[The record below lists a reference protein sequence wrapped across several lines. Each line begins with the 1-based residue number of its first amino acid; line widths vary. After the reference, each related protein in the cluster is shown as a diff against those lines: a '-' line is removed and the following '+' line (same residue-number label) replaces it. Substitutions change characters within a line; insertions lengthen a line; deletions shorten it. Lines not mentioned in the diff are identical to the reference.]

1 MDVSEIPFAKVVGIV
16 SGTSGNLE
24 LPFSERVQNHLQ
36 TIHASAQFTLAESAS
51 GKELQE
57 QFPELVGKVVPL
69 LRGSQIKFRKPATQ
83 TIIAHPSVAQEAVE
97 RFRAHLSKR
106 GRASISVQVE
116 VRDREGTVT
125 STGVFDWFVQAL
137 DPQ

>member
-16 SGTSGNLE
+16 SGTGGNLE

-51 GKELQE
+51 GKELQDR
-57 QFPELVGKVVPL
+57 FPELVGKVLPL
-69 LRGSQIKFRKPATQ
+69 LRGSQIKFRRPATQ
-83 TIIAHPSVAQEAVE
+83 TIVAHPSVAQDAVE
-97 RFRAHLSKR
+97 RFRSQFAKR
-106 GRASISVQVE
+106 GRASIAVSVE
-116 VRDREGTVT
+116 VADIEGRVT

-137 DPQ
+137 NP

>member
-1 MDVSEIPFAKVVGIV
+1 MDVSEIPFAKVVGIE

-24 LPFSERVQNHLQ
+24 LPFSERVRNHLQ

-51 GKELQE
+51 GKALQE

-69 LRGSQIKFRKPATQ
+69 LRGSQIKFRKPATR
-83 TIIAHPSVAQEAVE
+83 TITAHPSVTHEAVE
-97 RFRAHLSKR
+97 RFRSQFAKR
-106 GRASISVQVE
+106 GRASIAVSVE
-116 VRDREGTVT
+116 VADSEGTVM

-137 DPQ
+137 NP